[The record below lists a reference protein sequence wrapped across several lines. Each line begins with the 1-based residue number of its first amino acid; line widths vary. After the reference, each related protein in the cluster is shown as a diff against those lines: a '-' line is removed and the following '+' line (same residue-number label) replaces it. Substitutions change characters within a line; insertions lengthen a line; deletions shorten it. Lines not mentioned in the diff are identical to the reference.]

1 MLLLG
6 YWALAGSALLQPGLS
21 SGPRLVLALALVAAA
36 LLVVAAVAVPVLA
49 RWLLPGLRAVAR
61 RFRTSARRL
70 LDPGAPG
77 RPRPRAPTPY
87 PAAV

>member
-6 YWALAGSALLQPGLS
+6 YWALAGTALLEPGLS

-36 LLVVAAVAVPVLA
+36 LLVVAAVAVPVLIA
-49 RWLLPGLRAVAR
+49 GLLPGTRAFAR
-61 RFRTSARRL
+61 RVRTAAPRL

-77 RPRPRAPTPY
+77 RPRPRAPTVC
-87 PAAV
+87 PAAA